1 MFYLT
6 ALTTLATVQFYGWLG
21 YRVGRA
27 RMTYGV
33 PAPATTGDPTF
44 ERHYRIQMNT
54 LEWLPIQL
62 VGLWMFAIYVSDLGA
77 AVLGVIWI
85 VGRAL
90 YARAYLADPKTPHH
104 RFRHPVRGEH
114 AAVPRRDRRHF
125 CAAGFGGLDTGRSA
139 RARRCGDSRLK
150 DETATRYRRRGSWRW
165 NS

>member
-6 ALTTLATVQFYGWLG
+6 ALTSLATVLFYTWLG
-21 YRVGRA
+21 YRVARA

-54 LEWLPIQL
+54 LEWLPIQI

-85 VGRAL
+85 IGRAI
-90 YARAYLADPKTPHH
+90 YARAYLAEPKSRT
-104 RFRHPVRGEH
+104 
-114 AAVPRRDRRHF
+114 
-125 CAAGFGGLDTGRSA
+125 AGFVIQLSA
-139 RARRCGDSRLK
+139 SLLLCLGAVGDIFMRLVLG
-150 DETATRYRRRGSWRW
+150 D
-165 NS
+165 

>member
-27 RMTYGV
+27 RMIYGV

-77 AVLGVIWI
+77 ALLGVVWI

-90 YARAYLADPKTPHH
+90 YARAYLADPKT
-104 RFRHPVRGEH
+104 RTTGFVIQF
-114 AAVPRRDRRHF
+114 AASTLL
-125 CAAGFGGLDTGRSA
+125 CLGAI
-139 RARRCGDSRLK
+139 GDIFMRILLG
-150 DETATRYRRRGSWRW
+150 D
-165 NS
+165 